1 MKSSF
6 KISARGL
13 VESWWLVPSIRPR
26 IRFRCLD
33 VGSRGK
39 QVVVGDRFNFLAR
52 LLLSTKGMKGKKRL
66 VRLLRLGNGMD
77 RRWNDGNG
85 TRMEANGPL
94 DRPLIG

>member
-1 MKSSF
+1 MVSS
-6 KISARGL
+6 IY
-13 VESWWLVPSIRPR
+13 PSSNTVSLSRR
-26 IRFRCLD
+26 
-33 VGSRGK
+33 GSRGK